1 MEFVVIDLDIFVN
14 FFALSQNCQ
23 SFGLGVVEGFI
34 YFCLQM
40 VYQVAFDFIFKFI
53 FHYPLDGIVSNF
65 VYAFFEVS
73 VEKTHIDDLDIIF
86 VLSSWDVV
94 VVYGSFWEFEI
105 LE

>member
-1 MEFVVIDLDIFVN
+1 
-14 FFALSQNCQ
+14 
-23 SFGLGVVEGFI
+23 
-34 YFCLQM
+34 M